1 MHFLC
6 AFFISVL
13 ISRDKTVINCI
24 NERDGLSY
32 LLTSKPLLRLQSG
45 LCNQKGH
52 IHEVGIVGITETG
65 GDVKANKVESD
76 TTDTTA
82 ALRHRTVCTLA
93 VQLCIRN
100 KE

>member
-45 LCNQKGH
+45 LCNQLGDLFKGNSAYFSVVLSTLCGL
-52 IHEVGIVGITETG
+52 EDWNCGIEILNVW
-65 GDVKANKVESD
+65 SD
-76 TTDTTA
+76 IFQC
-82 ALRHRTVCTLA
+82 LFF
-93 VQLCIRN
+93 
-100 KE
+100 